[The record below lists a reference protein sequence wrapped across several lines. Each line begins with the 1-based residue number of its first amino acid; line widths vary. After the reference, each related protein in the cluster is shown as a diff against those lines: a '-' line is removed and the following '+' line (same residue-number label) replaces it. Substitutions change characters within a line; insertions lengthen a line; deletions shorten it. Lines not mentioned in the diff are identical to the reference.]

1 MALNS
6 LPVALFALLLAM
18 TAAQAE
24 RAKREPAKSGS
35 GTETS
40 TTEKPAARDSA
51 TIQDCLKS
59 ATGGPLQQERCIGI
73 VADACVEKENA
84 MSTADMVACAARE
97 HAVWDDVL
105 NETFRRLRDKLD
117 AKQKIQLRDMQRAWV
132 ASRDR
137 TCAFY
142 WDYHQGTI
150 AAPMGALCQNRET
163 ARRALFLLG
172 FLDDAEGR

>member
-1 MALNS
+1 MASRSIPAVLI
-6 LPVALFALLLAM
+6 ALALTA

-24 RAKREPAKSGS
+24 RAKSGAD
-35 GTETS
+35 
-40 TTEKPAARDSA
+40 KPAARDSA
-51 TIQDCLKS
+51 AIQDCIKS

-73 VADACVEKENA
+73 IADACADRADAV
-84 MSTADMVACAARE
+84 STADMVACAARE
-97 HAVWDDVL
+97 HAVWDDIL

-117 AKQKIQLRDMQRAWV
+117 AKQKIKLRDMQRAWV
-132 ASRDR
+132 ESRDR
-137 TCAFY
+137 TCDFY

-172 FLDDAEGR
+172 FLNDAEGR